1 MTTLALFCSMIQYKT
16 NQVRKRLTTHI
27 LDLEV
32 K

>member
-16 NQVRKRLTTHI
+16 QQVKKRLSTHV